1 MISLL
6 RLFSL
11 RYFRDHKLRTLLAF
25 SAISLGV
32 ALFVSS
38 YVTNVSVVASIEQ
51 TKRDLAGK
59 AEWQVTAAVLSGSR
73 RLCWRRSERSPT

>member
-1 MISLL
+1 MSLSTPPL
-6 RLFSL
+6 QPP
-11 RYFRDHKLRTLLAF
+11 LLSGPQAENLAAF

-51 TKRDLAGK
+51 TKQDLAGK
-59 AEWQVTAAVLSGSR
+59 AER
-73 RLCWRRSERSPT
+73 K